1 MTEDGRT
8 DSPDPEGAI
17 EGVRSEEIPNT
28 HTQTLG
34 GRKTIDQ
41 KET

>member
-8 DSPDPEGAI
+8 DSADPEGAK